1 MFENEREIVPFF
13 GERLK
18 DIRET
23 CSLTQDTLA
32 EVTGIDRSTL
42 AYYESGRV
50 YPSFNRMCRL
60 ASVLCLS
67 LDALLGSEYDI
78 QEIWHTPPADID
90 SFFGITTPKESE
102 PATPPLPP
110 LPDHLGRLS
119 TEEQLLVLYFRQLE
133 CDNRTQIIRDISSE
147 VERVQRERYGL
158 PEDNA
163 DIILDQSIPFED

>member
-13 GERLK
+13 GDRLK
-18 DIRET
+18 DIREA

-32 EVTGIDRSTL
+32 EATGIDRSTL

-50 YPSFNRMCRL
+50 YPSFNRMCRM
-60 ASVLCLS
+60 ASILCLS
-67 LDALLGSEYDI
+67 LDALLGSEYGLQDL
-78 QEIWHTPPADID
+78 WRSTPANVDA
-90 SFFGITTPKESE
+90 FFGVTTPEEAE
-102 PATPPLPP
+102 PAKPALPP
-110 LPDHLGRLS
+110 LPDNLGRLS

-133 CDNRTQIIRDISSE
+133 CDNRTQVIREISSA

-163 DIILDQSIPFED
+163 DIILDQTNPFEE